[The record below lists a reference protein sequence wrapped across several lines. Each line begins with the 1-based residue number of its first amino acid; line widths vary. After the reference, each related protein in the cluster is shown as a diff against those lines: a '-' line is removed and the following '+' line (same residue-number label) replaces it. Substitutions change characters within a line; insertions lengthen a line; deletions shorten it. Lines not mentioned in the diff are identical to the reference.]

1 MAFAPMERSR
11 GAPVNAGAFTRMT
24 PTRRIAFAAGV
35 LFIITF
41 VTSIP
46 ALYLYQPVLDNPA
59 GYIAGAGADN
69 RIFLGAF
76 LELLLIVA
84 NIGTAVVL
92 FPILKR
98 QSEILALGWVM
109 ARLVESAFIAVG
121 ILSVLAVVSLQQ
133 DAANAG
139 SGSLAVVL
147 AAIKDWTFLLGPG
160 FVVGIGNGLLLGY
173 LMYQSGLVPQRLA
186 MLGLIGGALICA
198 SGIAVLFGVIQQGGT
213 VQGIATIPEFF
224 WELSLGIYLTVK
236 GFRPCPILSAGGLD
250 DVTVIGP
257 GPVAAPVGT

>member
-1 MAFAPMERSR
+1 M
-11 GAPVNAGAFTRMT
+11 
-24 PTRRIAFAAGV
+24 AGV

-41 VTSIP
+41 ITSIP

-59 GYIAGAGADN
+59 AYIAGSGADN

-98 QSEILALGWVM
+98 QNEILALGWVM

-121 ILSVLAVVSLQQ
+121 ILTVLAIVSLQQ

-173 LMYQSGLVPQRLA
+173 LMYTSGLVPPRLA
-186 MLGLIGGALICA
+186 MLGLLGGTLICA
-198 SGIAVLFGVIQQGGT
+198 SGVAVLFGVAQQGGT
-213 VQGIATIPEFF
+213 VQAVATIPEFV
-224 WELSLGIYLTVK
+224 WELSLGIYLTVN
-236 GFRPCPILSAGGLD
+236 GFRATPILSAERSD
-250 DVTVIGP
+250 EVAIGREHAATA
-257 GPVAAPVGT
+257 VAT